1 MGDNEHNWVTWLPS
15 YVISVCLFP
24 FLFLEVY
31 VFSQPFLTSILHI
44 YTHPIVEM
52 VLKVNEGASG
62 GDNIKKGQYYWH

>member
-1 MGDNEHNWVTWLPS
+1 
-15 YVISVCLFP
+15 
-24 FLFLEVY
+24 VY

-62 GDNIKKGQYYWH
+62 GDNIKKGQYY